1 MTPTQW
7 RATTIF
13 SVALTGLL
21 ISGLTGVAQTR
32 GGAPPRP
39 TTGSG
44 PYKSVMEMD
53 AGLPD
58 HTVYRPEDMSA
69 LSGVTLPL
77 VIWGNGALRECRG
90 THSATS

>member
-1 MTPTQW
+1 MTLTYW
-7 RATTIF
+7 RFTPISAA
-13 SVALTGLL
+13 ALAGLL
-21 ISGLTGVAQTR
+21 TFSWTGVAQTR
-32 GGAPPRP
+32 GGAAPRP

-58 HTVYRPEDMSA
+58 HTIYRPEDMSA

-77 VIWGNGALRECRG
+77 VIWGNGAAARMQG